1 MAIDKLQVLNEHTL
15 GADNPVLH
23 IIGYGDF
30 QCILSRSASEVIS
43 QLLKT
48 HDRLFSFTFRNY
60 PCRTINQYA
69 FDAACAV
76 EAAGKQGRYWEM
88 HHAVYRTQAKV
99 GDDLFLR
106 LAKSLG
112 LDVRQFVADSISKNI
127 HKKIHLDLLAGDLDG
142 VRNTP
147 SFLINGK
154 FFHGS
159 TMELFEIATEI
170 LSELVEKKQTTK
182 GLIAG

>member
-1 MAIDKLQVLNEHTL
+1 MAINKYQFPKEHTL

-30 QCILSRSASEVIS
+30 QCKLSRSAWRIIS
-43 QLLKT
+43 RLLKKYY
-48 HDRLFSFTFRNY
+48 RWFSFTFRNY
-60 PCRTINQYA
+60 PCSPKNRYA

-76 EAAGKQGRYWEM
+76 EAAGKQGMYWEM
-88 HHAVYRTQAKV
+88 HHAVYSARAMA

-112 LDVRQFVADSISKNI
+112 LDQRQFVQDSISKNV
-127 HKKIHLDLLAGDLDG
+127 HEKIHLDLLSGNRDG
-142 VRNTP
+142 VRKTP

-159 TMELFEIATEI
+159 PRELFGIATEI
-170 LSELVEKKQTTK
+170 LGDLGERKQTTTTV
-182 GLIAG
+182 ISD